1 MAEWQPDQE
10 KLSQVGMLLGGCAD
24 PSNHGYHVAALQMLD
39 NAKREVPDFGCYLML
54 VRNYGIYY
62 QSHLEQFQFAK
73 CCNFSSSAVIFIRL
87 LILAFMNEGIQN
99 VGRRAESTPDGWNL
113 PEEYYS

>member
-24 PSNHGYHVAALQMLD
+24 PSNHQYHVAALQMLD

-54 VRNYGIYY
+54 VRRGLQY
-62 QSHLEQFQFAK
+62 QFRLEQIQFAT
-73 CCNFSSSAVIFIRL
+73 CYTAVTL
-87 LILAFMNEGIQN
+87 
-99 VGRRAESTPDGWNL
+99 SCD
-113 PEEYYS
+113 

>member
-24 PSNHGYHVAALQMLD
+24 PSNHGFHVAALQMLD

-54 VRNYGIYY
+54 VRT
-62 QSHLEQFQFAK
+62 EEFTTD
-73 CCNFSSSAVIFIRL
+73 
-87 LILAFMNEGIQN
+87 LILNNF
-99 VGRRAESTPDGWNL
+99 NL
-113 PEEYYS
+113 PLVATSVQVRYFSLDY

>member
-24 PSNHGYHVAALQMLD
+24 PSNHQYHVAALQMLD

-54 VRNYGIYY
+54 VRKSGLN
-62 QSHLEQFQFAK
+62 QQFRFEQF
-73 CCNFSSSAVIFIRL
+73 ILRL
-87 LILAFMNEGIQN
+87 
-99 VGRRAESTPDGWNL
+99 VVTSVHVR
-113 PEEYYS
+113 